1 MLCVK
6 KGRLKTKQVFRRP
19 FKYGQITRVWDKST
33 YSLGFYSGLNLNQ
46 DKATKLQTVQI
57 VRLGE
62 ATLYWFK
69 VNPLYLE
76 TSNTISIGVVPS
88 VYLMNLMSLMDS
100 RLRRHCDF
108 IFTFSHI
115 FCTTWV

>member
-19 FKYGQITRVWDKST
+19 FKYGRITRVWDKST
-33 YSLGFYSGLNLNQ
+33 YSLRF
-46 DKATKLQTVQI
+46 
-57 VRLGE
+57 
-62 ATLYWFK
+62 
-69 VNPLYLE
+69 YLE
-76 TSNTISIGVVPS
+76 TSNTISIDVVPS

-100 RLRRHCDF
+100 RLRRHCAF